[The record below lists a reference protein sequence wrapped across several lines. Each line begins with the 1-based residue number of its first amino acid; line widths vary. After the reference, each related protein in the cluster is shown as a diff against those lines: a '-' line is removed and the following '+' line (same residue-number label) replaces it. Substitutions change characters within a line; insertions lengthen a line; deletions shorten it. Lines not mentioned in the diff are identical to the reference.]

1 MSIEKMR
8 EDFELLLRED
18 CEAAGI
24 EAPDLRISP
33 CVLDDG
39 APIYVND
46 MTQGCWWA
54 YRKGW
59 KASRESLVIELPK
72 PEQLYALDNEPFYYH
87 EDVLKAI
94 EAAGP
99 KVKS

>member
-1 MSIEKMR
+1 MQIEKMR
-8 EDFELLLRED
+8 EGFELLIRED

-24 EAPDLRISP
+24 EPPDLRISP

-59 KASRESLVIELPK
+59 NASRESLVIELPDHRCYDL
-72 PEQLYALDNEPFYYH
+72 PGEAYPAIQDCRE
-87 EDVLKAI
+87 AI
-94 EAAGP
+94 EAAGV
-99 KVKS
+99 KVKP